1 MGSTEDE
8 LLRTAFEVGQWR
20 AKALRV
26 SNHDPGDEDPNEV
39 HPDDYGLTT
48 DVIEDALA
56 RGREESDAARG
67 LTRGRIPFRGRGR
80 FR

>member
-1 MGSTEDE
+1 MGSKNDK
-8 LLRTAFEVGQWR
+8 LLREAFEFGQWR

-39 HPDDYGLTT
+39 HPDDYGLTA

-56 RGREESDAARG
+56 QGRAEANAAGANRP
-67 LTRGRIPFRGRGR
+67 TRRLKRWR
-80 FR
+80 F